1 MSLTETQI
9 QRYSRHVL
17 LPEVGGVGQKR
28 LLESSALIVFTPEGH
43 GAAAVAVTYLIAGGL
58 GGIGWCPASSGE
70 CPAAP
75 EDGNISGLTGLYD
88 PAGPAASAAALNPDA
103 RFEMVEDAGAV
114 SALYDLLILFGRG
127 EALDQAAARFEER
140 GGPVLRGVREGWAGA
155 VLAGSEVLNSEDF
168 PPEAV
173 EELLP
178 AAPPEGVLGAM
189 LASFALRTLLREGE
203 SVGSTALARFDLSR
217 GQMEKVSR

>member
-9 QRYSRHVL
+9 RRYSRHVL

-43 GAAAVAVTYLIAGGL
+43 GAAAAAATYLIAGGV
-58 GGIGWCPASSGE
+58 GGIGWCPVSSGE
-70 CPAAP
+70 SLVP

-114 SALYDLLILFGRG
+114 SALYDLLVLSGRG
-127 EALDQAAARFEER
+127 EELDRAAARFEER
-140 GGPVLRGVREGWAGA
+140 GRPVLRGVREGWAGA

-173 EELLP
+173 EEPLP

-189 LASFALRTLLREGE
+189 LASFALRTLLRGGE

-217 GQMEKVSR
+217 GLMEKVSR